1 MLRILGNSSSINV
14 RKVLWL
20 CAELE
25 LRYEHE
31 QWGTG
36 ARSTAT
42 PEFLAL
48 NPNAKVPCHRGWPR
62 WCCGSRIRSAGI
74 SPASMA
80 EPICYR
86 PIPRPVPVSSSGWTG
101 RSTELNNAWR
111 YAFKALARKSQAH
124 VDPQAIAA
132 SVADWNRHM
141 QILDAQLER
150 TGAYAAG
157 STFTLADIVLG
168 LSTNRWFMTPME
180 RPQLPAVQAYLER
193 LSERPYSCFT
203 DGTEPH
209 ENSTCTCL
217 LEPAVGA
224 VLAYCI
230 GGAGP
235 VADHLA
241 GLDSLSPARAGLRVG
256 VRVDPGHPDATR
268 ADSCLTHL
276 RFEPRGTVAMEPNG
290 ALACHIAQVAYSER
304 PSTAER
310 PMTDRRQQ

>member
-20 CAELE
+20 CGELE

-36 ARSTAT
+36 ARSTAA
-42 PEFLAL
+42 PEFRAL
-48 NPNAKVPCHRGWPR
+48 NPNAKVPVILD
-62 WCCGSRIRSAGI
+62 GSLVLWESNTICRYLAGKH
-74 SPASMA
+74 
-80 EPICYR
+80 
-86 PIPRPVPVSSSGWTG
+86 G
-101 RSTELNNAWR
+101 RSDLLPVDPAARAGVEQWMDWQATELNNAWR

-168 LSTNRWFMTPME
+168 LSTNRWLMTPME

-193 LSERPYSCFT
+193 LSERPIFLLHGRN
-203 DGTEPH
+203 GTP
-209 ENSTCTCL
+209 
-217 LEPAVGA
+217 
-224 VLAYCI
+224 
-230 GGAGP
+230 
-235 VADHLA
+235 
-241 GLDSLSPARAGLRVG
+241 
-256 VRVDPGHPDATR
+256 
-268 ADSCLTHL
+268 
-276 RFEPRGTVAMEPNG
+276 
-290 ALACHIAQVAYSER
+290 
-304 PSTAER
+304 
-310 PMTDRRQQ
+310 